1 MSPDWL
7 KACLPAG
14 RDVPKIMFILYD
26 LIFVIFAI
34 VYLPYFLLK
43 KKLHR
48 GIIQRLGFVSIDSSF
63 KRSIWIHAVSVGE
76 AKIAG
81 VLVKQI
87 RKNYPEQKIAI
98 STVTPTGNRI
108 VNSFKTENDFVFYL
122 PFDLSFITRWVIRRL
137 KPGICIIVETE
148 IWPNLITQLNK
159 TNVPIVLVN
168 ARISD
173 RSFLG
178 YRMAKPLIKSI
189 LNKINL
195 FCVQGKSDARRL
207 SVLGVPADKL
217 KITGNMKYDILN
229 LADFKI
235 DYVGYRLRLGL
246 GREGQLLVAG
256 STHPGEEEIILDV
269 YRRLINE
276 FSGLKLLIAPRHPE
290 RAPQIESLVNK
301 LGFTSVLISGLDLS
315 ARSLPNTV
323 FILDTIGQL
332 IPFYAAADI
341 VFVGGSLIR
350 KGGQNILEPAF
361 FSKTIIFGPHMF
373 NFRDIS
379 DLFLSKGAARM
390 ARGQEELL
398 KEIRFLLSNTSELEI
413 MGKRA
418 RQLVLENQGATQ
430 RNAEFIRTVL
440 PKMSE

>member
-1 MSPDWL
+1 LIGGRTVPD
-7 KACLPAG
+7 
-14 RDVPKIMFILYD
+14 IMFILYD

-34 VYLPYFLLK
+34 IYLPCFLIK

-48 GIIQRLGFVSIDSSF
+48 GIIQRLGFVSINSSF
-63 KRSIWIHAVSVGE
+63 NGSIWIHAVSVGE

-81 VLVKQI
+81 TLVKQI
-87 RKNYPEQKIAI
+87 RKSCPGQKIAI

-108 VNSFKTENDFVFYL
+108 VNSFRTENDFVFYL
-122 PFDLSFITRWVIRRL
+122 PFDLSFITKRVIRKL

-159 TNVPIVLVN
+159 MNVPIVLVN

-178 YRMAKPLIKSI
+178 YRMIKPLIKFI
-189 LNKINL
+189 LSKINL
-195 FCVQGKSDARRL
+195 FCVQSNRDAQRL

-217 KITGNMKYDILN
+217 EITGNMKYDILD

-235 DYVGYRLRLGL
+235 DYAGLRLRLGL
-246 GREGQLLVAG
+246 SQEQRLLVAG

-269 YRRLINE
+269 YGRLINE
-276 FSGLKLLIAPRHPE
+276 FPGLRLLIAPRHPE
-290 RAPQIESLVNK
+290 RASQIEGLVNRS
-301 LGFTSVLISGLDLS
+301 GFSSVLISKLD
-315 ARSLPNTV
+315 RQTDRPTDRQTIFV
-323 FILDTIGQL
+323 LDTIGHL

-390 ARGQEELL
+390 VHGQEELL
-398 KEIRFLLSNTSELEI
+398 KEIRFLLSNASEFEI
-413 MGKRA
+413 MGRRA
-418 RQLVLENQGATQ
+418 RQLVLENQGTTR
-430 RNAEFIRTVL
+430 RNVEFIRTAF
-440 PKMSE
+440 PKMLG